1 MSISI
6 SIVIFK
12 CGFHHVAN
20 YAWVTYSC
28 EKTFSLVSNSLPLRV
43 KTMGARFVAMAPA
56 EMMSFVAAAYRS
68 YREVATKLGE
78 METGRKG
85 FIVMLT
91 NSVTWHALGHS
102 GNQHDKSLVTGL
114 DVASMHLHDLNPVT
128 NAANNEVTEIAVR
141 INEPNI
147 PKNAPARD
155 NGSTYH

>member
-6 SIVIFK
+6 SIVVFK
-12 CGFHHVAN
+12 CGFYHVAN

-28 EKTFSLVSNSLPLRV
+28 EKTFSLVSNSLPLSV

-91 NSVTWHALGHS
+91 NSVVRSHGMHWAI
-102 GNQHDKSLVTGL
+102 
-114 DVASMHLHDLNPVT
+114 VAINTRKVWLRVSMRPPCM
-128 NAANNEVTEIAVR
+128 I
-141 INEPNI
+141 
-147 PKNAPARD
+147 
-155 NGSTYH
+155 